1 MLNVFAI
8 GNLTRDP
15 EKTEN
20 GCLFVVACNAPND
33 TVDYLTVFAYGKA
46 AESVL
51 QYLHKGDKVAVTG
64 RMHCNIHETNDNI
77 YLNETV
83 NASAIEFLTT
93 MDRAKADSTDSKTK
107 KRFNR

>member
-15 EKTEN
+15 EKTET
-20 GCLFVVACNAPND
+20 GCRFTMACNAPND

-46 AESVL
+46 AEAVL
-51 QYLHKGDKVAVTG
+51 QCMGKGCKVAVTG
-64 RMHCNIHETNDNI
+64 RMHFDIRETDDNV
-77 YLNETV
+77 YLNVTV
-83 NASAIEFLTT
+83 SASAIEFLTKK
-93 MDRAKADSTDSKTK
+93 APAEADSTDSKPK